1 MSKDLEGK
9 VMLVTGATE
18 GIGKAAAIALAKRG
32 AALTL
37 VGRSRDK
44 SERVVAEIKAASGHD
59 QIDLLIGDL
68 SKIADARATADAFA
82 AGHDRL
88 DVLVNNAGA
97 VFQTYGLSA
106 DGFEMTFALNHLAYF
121 VMTTQLLE
129 LLKKTEGARVV
140 STSSGAH
147 RAGKLDL
154 ATVAKRQNDERAGFA
169 AYGDSK
175 LANILFTRELA
186 RRLAGTSVTAN
197 CFHPGFVATGFGRNE
212 PGVVKWFLSNVGPYL
227 ARTPEKGAETLIWL
241 AASPEATRYTG
252 QYFQDMKLGKLK
264 TARAQDD
271 TLAKDLWTLSEQ
283 LTA

>member
-1 MSKDLEGK
+1 MSKDLDGK

-44 SERVVAEIKAASGHD
+44 SEGVVAAIKAASGND
-59 QIDLLIGDL
+59 QIELLLGDL
-68 SKIADARATADAFA
+68 SKMADARAVADAFA

-97 VFQTYGLSA
+97 VFQAYALSA

-121 VMTTQLLE
+121 VVTTRLLD

-140 STSSGAH
+140 STSSRAH
-147 RAGKLDL
+147 RAGRLNL
-154 ATVAKRQNDERAGFA
+154 AGVAKRSEDESAGFP

-197 CFHPGFVATGFGRNE
+197 CFHPGFVASGFGQNE
-212 PGVVKWFLSNVGPYL
+212 PGVVKWFLANVGPYL

-241 AASPEATRYTG
+241 AASPEAKVYNG
-252 QYFQDMKLGKLK
+252 QYFEDMKLGKL

-271 TLAKDLWTLSEQ
+271 ALAKDLWTLSER
-283 LTA
+283 LVA